1 MTSVNPVSRAPLVG
15 IARMASES
23 ERLLEKRVA
32 TYFEMEAK
40 SILNRCSNEDMP
52 FYWTINP
59 FRGCEFGCKYCYARY
74 THEYMG
80 MEDGAD
86 FEQKIYSKKDAAA
99 VLARELSP
107 AKVRHRPVA
116 MGTATDPYQPA
127 ERRFLT
133 TRRILEVLAGQRGL
147 ALSITTKSDLVV
159 RDIDLLRRVQEQGS
173 VHVNL
178 SITTLKPRLARLL
191 EPKAATPRKRLA
203 AVRTLAE
210 EGIPAGVFIMPVIP
224 FLTDD
229 RVDLEQIA
237 GRAKEAGARYLA
249 ACPLFLMPSAQRVFL
264 PFIRENFPKL
274 IGQYRKLFG
283 SSAYL
288 GKEYTQKIQK
298 MMSDV
303 CQKYGLNSRCLES
316 SVPEWTGEPE
326 QTVLPFG

>member
-23 ERLLEKRVA
+23 ERLLEKREA

-40 SILNRCSNEDMP
+40 SILNRSNGDMP

-74 THEYMG
+74 PHEYMG

-173 VHVNL
+173 VQVNF
-178 SITTLKPRLARLL
+178 SITTLKPRLASPDFSPTERSQ
-191 EPKAATPRKRLA
+191 AASKRLSNS
-203 AVRTLAE
+203 
-210 EGIPAGVFIMPVIP
+210 GK
-224 FLTDD
+224 LT
-229 RVDLEQIA
+229 
-237 GRAKEAGARYLA
+237 
-249 ACPLFLMPSAQRVFL
+249 
-264 PFIRENFPKL
+264 
-274 IGQYRKLFG
+274 
-283 SSAYL
+283 
-288 GKEYTQKIQK
+288 
-298 MMSDV
+298 
-303 CQKYGLNSRCLES
+303 
-316 SVPEWTGEPE
+316 
-326 QTVLPFG
+326 